1 MAPQDAATLMR
12 LQYTVYLTGV
22 FLSIPWKRLLSLV
35 NKQIIKQCLRSV
47 TMVSTLRPPALTTN
61 FRDTVTNIT
70 LQGGKWGPKTHQV
83 IAESQVLEFF
93 LQINDSNTKNS
104 SLFYEKPIGKTEPF
118 SVLNLQ
124 LQSQRWTFT
133 FPEFDQFLT
142 QAFNQSFLLIWF
154 QDQQEGYHAVHH
166 TFNIYTCMD
175 DTTVIL

>member
-47 TMVSTLRPPALTTN
+47 TMVSTLRPSALTTN
-61 FRDTVTNIT
+61 FRDTITNIT
-70 LQGGKWGPKTHQV
+70 LQGGKWGPKTHHQV

-104 SLFYEKPIGKTEPF
+104 SLFYEKPIEKLSLF
-118 SVLNLQ
+118 
-124 LQSQRWTFT
+124 
-133 FPEFDQFLT
+133 QFLT
-142 QAFNQSFLLIWF
+142 YNCSLRDGRSPSRNLTSFSHRLSIRASCLSGSRI
-154 QDQQEGYHAVHH
+154 
-166 TFNIYTCMD
+166 NRR
-175 DTTVIL
+175 DTTLFITLSTSTHVWMTQQ